1 MAGKHA
7 VFSPSGADGWM
18 NCAGKVL
25 MERGRPDRSSKAAD
39 EGTAAHFIAADC
51 LDRKANAN
59 TYLGRTASVCVEIA
73 TGDEVVLIDNK
84 NFKDYEHRNVFVV
97 DSDMVMHIQTY
108 LDTVREYA
116 KDGELFVEYSL
127 PIDHL
132 TWEEGAEGTLD
143 AHIVKGDEIIVIDLK
158 FGHTPVKA
166 DCKQLKIYALAALEE
181 YSILHDIQTVRLVIS
196 QPRVFDDPSE
206 HIMTVDELLAFRE
219 EVEARAVEAASVF
232 LEDDGMVADK
242 YLTAGEAQC
251 KYCKAKLDC
260 RVFNKGSNDVVELEF
275 EVIDHKGETPLL
287 DLSPAAQVGAIDN
300 LVKNY
305 SPERLNDMANM
316 LPLIK
321 LWCKAVEAERDHY
334 LLEENGQLADWKVV
348 QSQDG
353 NRQWENDAAAE
364 AVMKRMKIK
373 EDQMYTKKIVTAP
386 QAEKLFKSKVIGP
399 RQWPVLQE
407 LIIRK
412 KGGKTVVPASDKRP
426 AITHVVDQF
435 DVIDGESEVV
445 ENDIDEFL

>member
-132 TWEEGAEGTLD
+132 TGEKGAEGTLD

-206 HIMTVDELLAFRE
+206 HVMTVDELLAFGE
-219 EVEARAVEAASVF
+219 GVEHAAVKASSIF

-242 YLTAGEAQC
+242 HLTAGEAQC

-260 RVFNKGSNDVVELEF
+260 RVFNKGSNDVVALEF

-305 SPERLNDMANM
+305 SPERLNAMANR

-334 LLEENGQLADWKVV
+334 LLEQNGQLADWKVV

-364 AVMKRMKIK
+364 AIMKRMKIK
-373 EDQMYTKKIVTAP
+373 EEHMYSKKVITAP
-386 QAEKLFKSKVIGP
+386 QAEKLFKAKVIGP

-407 LIIRK
+407 LITRK
-412 KGGKTVVPASDKRP
+412 QGGKTVVPASDKRP
-426 AITHVVDQF
+426 AITNVAEQF